1 MIVGVPTE
9 VKTREYRVG
18 MIPAGARTLTA
29 HGHKVLVQQGAGL
42 GSGIAD
48 EAYKAAGAEIVATA
62 DEVWKRA
69 EMIFKVKEP
78 LPEEYPRMR
87 EGQILYTYLHLAAV
101 PELAQELVKRGVTGV
116 AYETIELDDGH
127 LPLLHPM
134 SAVAGRMAVQV
145 GATYL
150 RRSTAARASSS
161 AACRACVAAA
171 SPSSAAASSDSNA
184 ARMAIG
190 LGAQVTVLDV
200 NVNTLA
206 YLDDIYQGRVNTLY
220 SDPLSIEESVQR
232 ADVVIGAVLVT
243 GARAPRLVT
252 EELIKKMEPGS
263 VIVDVAVDQGGCIET
278 CRPTTH
284 DDPTYSVHGVIHYC
298 VANMPGAVAR
308 TSTFALNNA
317 TLAYGVK
324 IADRASWRRP
334 PPIVTSPRAEHVQGQ
349 DHAQGSSRRRQRR
362 LRSVYFPLSY
372 FFGSGTSFASLH
384 VAGPAAVGAG
394 Q

>member
-29 HGHKVLVQQGAGL
+29 RGHKVLVQQGAGL
-42 GSGIAD
+42 GSGIPD
-48 EAYKAAGAEIVATA
+48 EAYKTAGAEIVAGA

-87 EGQILYTYLHLAAV
+87 DGQILYTYLHLAAA
-101 PELAQELVKRGVTGV
+101 PQLAHEMVKRGVTGV
-116 AYETIELDDGH
+116 AYETIELDDGR

-134 SAVAGRMAVQV
+134 SAVAGRMAIQAA
-145 GATYL
+145 ATYL
-150 RRSTAARASSS
+150 QKEYGGKGILLGGVPGVRRGR
-161 AACRACVAAA
+161 VAIIGGGTVGQH
-171 SPSSAAASSDSNA
+171 A

-190 LGAQVTVLDV
+190 LGAMVNILDI
-200 NVNTLA
+200 NPDTLA
-206 YLDDIYQGRVNTLY
+206 YIDDIYQGRVNTLY
-220 SDPLSIEESVQR
+220 SDPLSIEESVVR
-232 ADVVIGAVLVT
+232 ADVVVGAVLVA
-243 GARAPRLVT
+243 GAKAPRLVT
-252 EELIKKMEPGS
+252 EEMIKKMEPGS

-278 CRPTTH
+278 CHPTTH
-284 DDPTYSVHGVIHYC
+284 DDPTFTVHGVIHYC

-324 IADRASWRRP
+324 IADLGIHAAAAADRVLAKGINTYKGKITHKAVATAVNADFVP
-334 PPIVTSPRAEHVQGQ
+334 FTS
-349 DHAQGSSRRRQRR
+349 
-362 LRSVYFPLSY
+362 L
-372 FFGSGTSFASLH
+372 
-384 VAGPAAVGAG
+384 
-394 Q
+394 